1 MAFLNNTWYM
11 LGWGNELSTSG
22 AFVHRKIAGE
32 PILAYRLT
40 NGQVAAIQ
48 DRCAHRFV
56 PLHKGRQVGDTIE
69 CGYHGLCFGADGKC
83 VKNPVE
89 GALIPKA
96 AKVRAFPLVELYG
109 ALWVW
114 LGDPSLADP
123 GTIPDFSFLVDA
135 SRSVVA
141 GCTLTQASADLAIDN
156 LSDLTHVQYVHRE
169 FQASEAYPRLKVEVQ
184 QEGHCVTTRLILPGG
199 RPPPFFTN
207 ALPESETFDLVF
219 DARWNP
225 PSLIKLT
232 FRAYAPGDRTKPLL
246 DSISAHIVSAETSSS
261 CHYFYANARDF
272 AVGDA
277 SVDEKVREWQRI
289 GFSEQDKPML
299 EAQQTAIG
307 DADLM
312 SLGPVLLPTDAG
324 SVRIRRVL
332 KSLIDA
338 EAAALRIRASERV

>member
-1 MAFLNNTWYM
+1 MAFLKNTWYM
-11 LGWGNELSTSG
+11 IGWANELSESG

-32 PILAYRLT
+32 PILTYRLA
-40 NGQVAAIQ
+40 NGDIAAIQ
-48 DRCAHRFV
+48 DRCPHRFV
-56 PLHKGRQVGDTIE
+56 PLHKGKQVGDTIE

-83 VKNPVE
+83 VKNPVD
-89 GALIPKA
+89 GAPIPKA
-96 AKVRAFPLVELYG
+96 AKVRAFPAVERYS

-114 LGDPSLADP
+114 LGDTQRADP
-123 GTIPDFSFLVDA
+123 DTIPDFGFLVDPN
-135 SRSVVA
+135 RSVVA

-169 FQASEAYPRLKVEVQ
+169 FQASEAFPRLKVEVEQ
-184 QEGHCVTTRLILPGG
+184 DGHCVTTRLILPGG

-207 ALPESETFDLVF
+207 ALPDSQLFDFVF
-219 DARWNP
+219 DARWNA

-246 DSISAHIVSAETSSS
+246 DAISAHIVTAQTESS

-272 AVGDA
+272 ALNDA

-299 EAQQTAIG
+299 EDQQASIG

-312 SLGPVLLPTDAG
+312 SLGPVLLATDAG
-324 SVRIRRVL
+324 SVRIRRTL
-332 KSLIDA
+332 RSLIDA
-338 EAAALRIRASERV
+338 ETAASHVPAGVPV